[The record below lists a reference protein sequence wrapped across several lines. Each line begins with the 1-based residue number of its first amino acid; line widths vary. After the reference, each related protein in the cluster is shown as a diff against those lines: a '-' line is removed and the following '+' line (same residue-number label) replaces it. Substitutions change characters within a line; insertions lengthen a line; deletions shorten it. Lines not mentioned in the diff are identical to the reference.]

1 MRASIRFHTAHDPVC
16 ARIPC
21 ITSASLVQE
30 GTKGGGRGGKD
41 AEREEWVGN
50 RLESSQPVLA

>member
-1 MRASIRFHTAHDPVC
+1 MRARFAFTPHDPVC

-21 ITSASLVQE
+21 ITSASLVERGAARRRE
-30 GTKGGGRGGKD
+30 GGED
-41 AEREEWVGN
+41 AEREWVGN